1 METLAALEA
10 LEGRGGQGAGEVTA
24 PPRARAHAGARGSPA
39 TPSRVVSRSYGTK
52 FAAGL
57 V

>member
-24 PPRARAHAGARGSPA
+24 PPRAHAGARGSPA